1 MLGLKELAQ
10 HLAVWVNG
18 EYSGFGESAYD
29 LLGVKAD
36 DDNYK
41 IPTAEDVDK
50 VGVKSILVEYNTTDS
65 KTPPESGWVTDEP
78 KNVDKP
84 FWSRITITRP
94 DGEENRF
101 IAFSGGSSGSGGGVG
116 SSVGSVTYKL
126 PDIVDG
132 SNYTPEQ
139 INYWK
144 NKFYPIIEKDLFY
157 TLGGSKD
164 SNPVT
169 IDTPV
174 TRPGI
179 LDNATDTYNAVYT
192 SIAIRVRYR
201 GLNPNISQS
210 IVPPAA
216 DIILADIEKNDSTYE
231 IIKCRVKDKNGDVWE
246 GFVSSNQPTRPRT
259 VVGNKF
265 KFGTPC
271 FSPSSYS
278 YSDNLV
284 VYREVSYELLKSA
297 KAVDYS
303 DATTNYNDETP
314 FAYVIP
320 KGDTVITFD
329 KTTGLYNYKGYNV
342 IIQPYVGRW
351 KAPMFYIRDGYG
363 DGYQYTRP
371 ADITIRSQ
379 GWDAK
384 PPTMIVPTLTHP
396 GRADSDNLKIFK

>member
-10 HLAVWVNG
+10 RLAVWVNG

-36 DDNYK
+36 DDDYK
-41 IPTAEDVDK
+41 IPTVEDVHK

-65 KTPPESGWVTDEP
+65 TTPPESGWVKDEP
-78 KNVDKP
+78 KNIDKP

-101 IAFSGGSSGSGGGVG
+101 IAFSGGSSGGVG

-139 INYWK
+139 LDYWK

-201 GLNPNISQS
+201 GLNPNINQS

-216 DIILADIEKNDSTYE
+216 NIILADIEENDSTYE
-231 IIKCRVKDKNGDVWE
+231 IIKCRVKDKKGDVWE
-246 GFVSSNQPTRPRT
+246 GFVSSDQPTRPRT

-265 KFGTPC
+265 KFGNPC
-271 FSPSSYS
+271 FTTSRYS

-284 VYREVSYELLKSA
+284 VNREVSYELLKSA

-351 KAPMFYIRDGYG
+351 KAPMFYIQNGYAI
-363 DGYQYTRP
+363 DYQYTRP
-371 ADITIRSQ
+371 ADITIRS
-379 GWDAK
+379 GAWDAK
-384 PPTMIVPTLTHP
+384 PPTMTVPTLTHP
-396 GRADSDNLKIFK
+396 GRTDSDRLDIFQSK

>member
-10 HLAVWVNG
+10 RLAVWVNG

-29 LLGVKAD
+29 LLGVKTD
-36 DDNYK
+36 DDDYK
-41 IPTAEDVDK
+41 IPTVKDVHK

-78 KNVDKP
+78 KNIDNP

-94 DGEENRF
+94 DGEEKRF
-101 IAFSGGSSGSGGGVG
+101 ISFSGGSGGGVG
-116 SSVGSVTYKL
+116 GSVGSVTYKL

-139 INYWK
+139 LTYWK
-144 NKFYPIIEKDLFY
+144 NKFYPMIEKDLLY
-157 TLGGSKD
+157 IREGSND
-164 SNPVT
+164 RNPVT
-169 IDTPV
+169 IDTQV

-179 LDNATDTYNAVYT
+179 LDNANDAYNAVYT

-201 GLNPNISQS
+201 GLNPNINQS

-231 IIKCRVKDKNGDVWE
+231 IIKCRVKDTHGDVWE
-246 GFVSSNQPTRPRT
+246 GFANSSQPSRPRT

-265 KFGTPC
+265 KFDTPC
-271 FSPSSYS
+271 FTAGPYYSSG
-278 YSDNLV
+278 NLTV
-284 VYREVSYELLKSA
+284 NREVSYELLKSA

-303 DATTNYNDETP
+303 DATTNYNEETP

-320 KGDTVITFD
+320 KGDTIINFD
-329 KTTGLYNYKGYNV
+329 QTTGLYNYKGSDV

-351 KAPMFYIRDGYG
+351 KAPIFYIHNTWD
-363 DGYQYTRP
+363 YQYTRP
-371 ADITIRSQ
+371 ADIKISS
-379 GWDAK
+379 GWGSSL
-384 PPTMIVPTLTHP
+384 PTMIVPTVTHP
-396 GRADSDNLKIFK
+396 GKEESDRLKIFQSK